1 MLSFLR
7 KRKNLVVLIAL
18 ILFQMILISVQV
30 PLEED
35 ETLLERAVFLV
46 FAPVQ
51 DGVVSIF
58 RGIGNVWNNYFA
70 FRDTQKQN
78 RKLSEENFS
87 LLQEN
92 IILKQF
98 LRRYENESVLR
109 ERFRQLS
116 ESVFGAHV
124 IGMDSENPFKSV
136 TINRGSLDGLTRNM
150 IVLDA
155 SGNLVGRVF
164 TVTAKQARVQL
175 ITDEQSGVSVTTNEK
190 ISLSILEG
198 KGRGVCRLKFSL
210 TTDKAPGVGD
220 TLVTTGF
227 DRIYPPGLKVGRV
240 LSVSNPPELFKEVL
254 VQPFF
259 QLLKLDNLAV
269 IHVDSNVFF

>member
-1 MLSFLR
+1 MPAFLS
-7 KRKNLVVLIAL
+7 KRKNLFILIAL
-18 ILFQMILISVQV
+18 ILFQMILISIQV
-30 PLEED
+30 PLEES
-35 ETLLERAVFLV
+35 ETLLERAAFLV

-51 DGVVSIF
+51 HSVVSIF

-70 FRDTQKQN
+70 FRDTQKRN
-78 RKLSEENFS
+78 LKLSEENFS

-98 LRRYENESVLR
+98 LRRYENEAVLKD
-109 ERFRQLS
+109 RFRQLS

-136 TINRGSLDGLTRNM
+136 TINRGSLDGIARNM
-150 IVLDA
+150 IVLDD

-164 TVTAKQARVQL
+164 AVTFKQARVQL
-175 ITDEQSGVSVTTNEK
+175 ITDEKSGVSVTTSEK
-190 ISLSILEG
+190 KSLSILEG

-210 TTDKAPGVGD
+210 TTDEAPGVGD

-227 DRIYPPGLKVGRV
+227 DQIYPPGIKVGRV
-240 LSVSNPPELFKEVL
+240 FSVSNPPELFKEVL

-259 QLLKLDNLAV
+259 QLRNLDNLAV
-269 IHVDSNVFF
+269 ILVDPNTFF